1 MGFVQRA
8 VWVGALGLPLLA
20 LGLTAD
26 AAFGQGAPVR
36 VVVDAKAQG
45 TPFPHFWEQTFG
57 SGRAILSLRDE
68 YRQDIDA
75 VHAATGFQSVRF
87 HGIFNDEV
95 GVYDPARRY
104 LNPGQAMESVK
115 TDSVYNFSYVDAIYD
130 GLLEHNV
137 RPYVELSF
145 MPKGLAAAPN
155 DLHGFWY
162 HPNVSP
168 PKDYADWDRMM
179 TAFARHLVERY
190 GIDEVSTWNFEV
202 WNEPNLDFWD
212 GKPKQASYWELYDHT
227 ARALKA
233 VNPRIRVGGPST
245 AQAAWV
251 GEFLKHCKDNDV
263 PVDFASTHVYGNDD
277 NVNVLHTDAK
287 VPRDRMVPLAVAKV
301 HAEILASPYPT
312 IPLYF
317 SEYNASYANEPNVTD
332 STFMGP
338 WLASTIAQCDGLVQ
352 SMSYWDFADVFEE
365 QGVPRTPFYGGFGL
379 IAEDRILKP
388 AFHAFAMLHKLG
400 SERIPVPEDSVI
412 ATKTADG
419 GVAIALWNYL
429 PPIGEGAS
437 YTPEPAVA
445 AGPEK
450 TFEVELKGLPKGA
463 KLTLWR
469 VDGTHGNAIPAYDA
483 MGRPATPTREQIT
496 ALRKA
501 GEPLPPEHPPLREG
515 HVTVTV
521 PARGLVVLVAQAS
534 VQTHPSR

>member
-1 MGFVQRA
+1 MSIVLRA
-8 VWVGALGLPLLA
+8 VWGTLFGLGI
-20 LGLTAD
+20 G

-36 VVVDAKAQG
+36 ITVDAQAAG

-68 YRQDIDA
+68 YRKDIDA

-95 GVYDPARRY
+95 GVYDPSRKY
-104 LNPGQAMESVK
+104 TNPGQATEDVK
-115 TDSVYNFSYVDAIYD
+115 TNGFYNFSYVDAIYD
-130 GLLEHNV
+130 GLLEHHV
-137 RPYVELSF
+137 RPFVELSF
-145 MPKGLAAAPN
+145 MPKGLAADPN
-155 DLHGFWY
+155 DLHVFWY

-168 PKDYADWDRMM
+168 PRDYAQWDAMM
-179 TAFARHLVERY
+179 TAFARQLIARY
-190 GIDEVSTWNFEV
+190 GIEEVSTWSFEV

-212 GKPKQASYWELYDHT
+212 GKPKQASYWQLYDHT

-251 GEFLKHCKDNDV
+251 GDFLKHCRDNAV

-287 VPRDRMVPLAVAKV
+287 IPRDRMVPLAVAKV
-301 HAEILASPYPT
+301 HAEILASPYPQM
-312 IPLYF
+312 PLYF

-338 WLASTIAQCDGLVQ
+338 WLASTIAQVDGLVQ

-379 IAEDRILKP
+379 IAEDRISKP

-400 SERIPVPEDSVI
+400 SERIPVASESVI

-419 GVAIALWNYL
+419 GVALALWNYL
-429 PPIGEGAS
+429 PPIGEGAA
-437 YTPEPAVA
+437 YTAEPAIA
-445 AGPEK
+445 AGPDK
-450 TFEVELKGLPKGA
+450 TFDVELKCLPQGA

-483 MGRPATPTREQIT
+483 MGRPPTPSREQIA

-501 GEPLPPEHPPLREG
+501 GEAAPPEHPAMRDG

-521 PARGLVVLVAQAS
+521 PPRGLVVLVAEPL
-534 VQTHPSR
+534 PSY